1 MTLGTIS
8 LVIIYPRTQN
18 KSYIRIIGMQFYWRI
33 LFRRKSSKFNRK
45 AIKSTKRWNRGMAF
59 LKKEKKKKTVYY
71 WHHFETGRALV
82 MEIKR
87 EIPTISQ
94 SLGGLRFDT

>member
-1 MTLGTIS
+1 MEGTAEWHF
-8 LVIIYPRTQN
+8 L
-18 KSYIRIIGMQFYWRI
+18 M
-33 LFRRKSSKFNRK
+33 RKR
-45 AIKSTKRWNRGMAF
+45 
-59 LKKEKKKKTVYY
+59 KTVYY
-71 WHHFETGRALV
+71 WHHLETGRPLV